1 MPHRYF
7 TTEISD
13 GTATLR
19 GADAH
24 HLARVMRARLGDTV
38 ILCDGNAVE
47 YTATI
52 TGFGDECVE
61 FRVEPGYP
69 SAAEPSVEVTL
80 LAGYPKQ
87 DKLEQI
93 IKHGVELGAAHI
105 VPFFSR
111 YCVAAPKKEE
121 QKNERYNRIAA
132 EAAKQCGRGRIP
144 QVEPMLHFSQAVERM
159 KCEPLAILFYENA
172 DQPLHQALRSGV
184 GGRISLMVGSEGGF
198 EPSEAGFAVENG
210 LMALSLGSRILR
222 CETAPVAALAAILY
236 AAGEF

>member
-7 TTEISD
+7 TTEISN

-121 QKNERYNRIAA
+121 QKNERYNRIAV
-132 EAAKQCGRGRIP
+132 EAAKQCGRGI
-144 QVEPMLHFSQAVERM
+144 L
-159 KCEPLAILFYENA
+159 KIAIVTGA
-172 DQPLHQALRSGV
+172 
-184 GGRISLMVGSEGGF
+184 EGGF
-198 EPSEAGFAVENG
+198 AAEEAEMAAKAGARTVG
-210 LMALSLGSRILR
+210 LGPRILR
-222 CETAPVAALAAILY
+222 CETAPLAVLASVMTLT
-236 AAGEF
+236 GNLE